1 MKPAAEAPSRATE
14 LPPALAPALSA
25 EPRVSWLGLVG
36 SARAL
41 AIAET
46 AVLHPGLVL
55 VVAADTRS
63 AQALETEI
71 GFYHPELPVIP
82 LPDWESLPYDA
93 LSPHQDI
100 LSQRLQALALL
111 PGLRQGVV
119 LATVAAL
126 MQRLAPRSYLEAYS
140 FRLAQGTALDLEA
153 FRARLIR
160 SGYQS
165 MGQVALPGEFAVRG
179 GLVDVFPMGAA
190 APLRIELF
198 DATIESLRTFDP
210 ENQRSLGQVNAVELL
225 PAREYDATD
234 EAIQRFR
241 AAFRAAFEG
250 DPQRQSLYRDVSN
263 GLHPAGIEYYLP
275 LFFDHT
281 ETIRDYLPP
290 TTLCLLEGRLEEAA
304 AAVDREIQ
312 GRYEAM
318 RHDSQRPVLPPER
331 VFLSA
336 IELLEALAPFRQI
349 ALDVPGAPLHT
360 FAAAVPPALPMEP
373 RAESPYHALFSYLAH
388 YPGRILLV
396 AETPGRREALHDL
409 LTANG
414 VTPAACSG
422 WSHFREGQARINL
435 CSASLDRGLLLLDPA
450 LTVITEAQLYGEHV
464 VQRRRRGRARDPET
478 IIRSLSELMPGDPVV
493 HEEHGVG
500 RYLGLQRLDVGDGM
514 TEFLTLTYAGG
525 DKLYLPVTALHLI
538 HRYTATHPDQ
548 APLHH
553 LGTDAWDKARS
564 RAREKA
570 RDAAVELLDLYARR
584 AARKGHAFP
593 VRDDHYRRF
602 AATFPFEET
611 PDQARVIDEVLTD
624 MESER
629 PMDRLVCGDVG
640 FGKTEVAMRAT
651 FLALQA
657 HRQVVILA
665 PTTLLVQQHFEN
677 FRDRFADSGAR
688 IESLSRFRS
697 AADQSD
703 VVASLA
709 AGTVDIVIGT
719 HRLIQPDIRFH
730 DLGLVIIDEEHR
742 FGVHQKERLK
752 ALRSEVDILTLTAT
766 PVPRTLN
773 LALSGLRDISL
784 ITTAPQERLAIK
796 TIVTQSH
803 DALIREACIREL
815 HRGGQIYF
823 LHNDVKTI
831 ARAEQQLK
839 RLVPEAEIRIAH
851 GQMPERELER
861 VMLDFYHQRF
871 NILLCST
878 IIETG
883 IDVPSANTIII
894 ERADKFGLA
903 QLHQLRGR
911 VGRSHRRAYAYLLI
925 PPTGIMTADAQ
936 KRLDAIGSLEELG
949 IGFTLASHDLE
960 IRGAGEL
967 LGEAQS
973 GQIDEV
979 GFSLYSELLERAVHA
994 LQTGT
999 PEVVTADLFADI
1011 NIHAPALL
1019 PDSYV
1024 PDAHTRLILYKRISA
1039 ALDEASLRELQVEF
1053 IDRFGLLPD
1062 AVRRLFRVT
1071 SCKLRALPLGIR
1083 RIEAGPRGLRIDFG
1097 QEPRVDA
1104 RLLVEILQSGP
1115 GYRMDGPSLRL
1126 KSELPDADQRLA
1138 AVEGLLSRLAG
1149 QTPVASSGQAQP
1161 TTGSRTT
1168 KSGPP

>member
-1 MKPAAEAPSRATE
+1 
-14 LPPALAPALSA
+14 
-25 EPRVSWLGLVG
+25 
-36 SARAL
+36 
-41 AIAET
+41 
-46 AVLHPGLVL
+46 L
-55 VVAADTRS
+55 VVVTDTRT

-71 GFYHPELPVIP
+71 GFYAPTLCVLP

-100 LSQRLQALALL
+100 LSQRLRALAQL
-111 PGLRQGVV
+111 PHLRSGVV
-119 LATVAAL
+119 LTTVAAL
-126 MQRLAPRSYLEAYS
+126 MQRLAPRSHLEAYS
-140 FRLAQGTALDLEA
+140 FRLTPGAELDLGA
-153 FRARLIR
+153 FRARLVR
-160 SGYQS
+160 SGYQA

-179 GLVDVFPMGAA
+179 GLIDVFPMGAQT
-190 APLRIELF
+190 PLRIELF
-198 DATIESLRTFDP
+198 DATIDSLRTFDP
-210 ENQRSLGQVNAVELL
+210 ETQRSLDPVPTVELL
-225 PAREYDATD
+225 PAREYDTTEDAV
-234 EAIQRFR
+234 QRFR
-241 AAFRAAFEG
+241 AAFRATFEG
-250 DPQRQSLYRDVSN
+250 DPQQQSLYRDVSN

-275 LFFDHT
+275 LFFERT
-281 ETIRDYLPP
+281 ETIQDYLPAD
-290 TTLCLLEGRLEEAA
+290 TLCLLEGPFDEAA
-304 AAVDREIQ
+304 DAFEREVH
-312 GRYEAM
+312 E
-318 RHDSQRPVLPPER
+318 RHDALGHDRQRPILPPER

-336 IELLEALAPFRQI
+336 AELRTALAPFRQI
-349 ALDVPGAPLHT
+349 LLDAPSEHAQQ
-360 FAAAVPPALPMEP
+360 FAVATPPSLPMEP
-373 RAESPYHALFSYLAH
+373 RAERPYHALFQYLETF
-388 YPGRILLV
+388 PGRVLLV
-396 AETPGRREALHDL
+396 AETPGRREALQEL
-409 LTANG
+409 LTQND
-414 VTPAACSG
+414 VTAAACSG
-422 WSHFREGQARINL
+422 WQAFRDGTARISL
-435 CSASLDRGLLLLDPA
+435 CSAALDRGLLLQQPA
-450 LTVITEAQLYGEHV
+450 LAVITEAQLYGEHV
-464 VQRRRRGRARDPET
+464 VQRRRRTRTRDPDS

-500 RYLGLQRLDVGDGM
+500 RYLGLQRLDVGDGLS
-514 TEFLTLTYAGG
+514 EFLALEYAGG
-525 DKLYLPVTALHLI
+525 DKLYLPVTALHLV

-553 LGTDAWDKARS
+553 LGTEAWDKARA

-570 RDAAVELLDLYARR
+570 RDAAAELLDLYARR
-584 AARKGHAFP
+584 ASRKGHAFP
-593 VRDDHYRRF
+593 PRNDQYRRF

-640 FGKTEVAMRAT
+640 FGKTEVAMRAA
-651 FLALQA
+651 FLAVQA
-657 HRQVVILA
+657 ARQVVVLA

-697 AADQSD
+697 PAEQAE
-703 VVASLA
+703 VVAGLA

-719 HRLIQPDIRFH
+719 HRLIQPDIRFA

-742 FGVHQKERLK
+742 FGVRQKERLK

-784 ITTAPQERLAIK
+784 ITTPPQERLAIK
-796 TIVTQSH
+796 TLVTQAS
-803 DALIREACIREL
+803 DALIREACVREL
-815 HRGGQIYF
+815 HRGGQVYF

-831 ARAEQQLK
+831 VRAEQQLK

-871 NILLCST
+871 NILVCST

-925 PPTGIMTADAQ
+925 PPTGAMTADAQ

-979 GFSLYSELLERAVHA
+979 GFSMYSELLERAVHA
-994 LQTGT
+994 LRTGT
-999 PEVVTADLFADI
+999 PEVVTSDLFADI

-1024 PDAHTRLILYKRISA
+1024 PDPHTRLLLYKRISA
-1039 ALDEASLRELQVEF
+1039 APDEAALRELQVEF

-1071 SCKLRALPLGIR
+1071 VCKLRALPLGIR
-1083 RIEAGPRGLRIDFG
+1083 RIEAGPRGLRLDFG
-1097 QEPRVDA
+1097 QTPRIDA
-1104 RLLVEILQSGP
+1104 ALLVQVLQSGP

-1126 KSELPDADQRLA
+1126 KAELPQAEDRLA
-1138 AVEGLLSRLAG
+1138 MVERLLAMLAG
-1149 QTPVASSGQAQP
+1149 QQPIPKAAPLPSADRTPAAARP
-1161 TTGSRTT
+1161 ARR
-1168 KSGPP
+1168 